1 MKNKILKFSFLI
13 LALVAGLT
21 SCDTEPLDG
30 GVTDGNP
37 NNNNGQASFSVTF
50 SGSQYLTNTVSAEI
64 ESGVL
69 SITAVSSEGMFMI
82 QSMGATVGTYQN
94 SQVNIAYMDAESGE
108 IYSSINPISG
118 NSSSMLTIA
127 SINQQN
133 QTINGT
139 FQFVGYKIDEELT
152 VEEKVFSN
160 GAFINVSYA
169 GDQPVEPE
177 PSEGDYFPMAID
189 NIWNYNVTTEEES
202 VQIKINSIETINGI
216 QYYKVNE
223 LPIGVSSDM
232 PEDEI
237 PGLDIRAH
245 IRKNGGDYIQRF
257 YAYIPEMMEG
267 LIPETEIEAFEIT
280 FLKDNLEEG
289 ESWTETVEIVTNI
302 TFFGISETVISNATF
317 NSLIE
322 EKGISMTVNGV
333 TYTDVIKVKSTATVV
348 SEEGTE
354 ISESLNWYSKDVG
367 LIKSYSNDPEEGES
381 EMTLLDYTLN

>member
-37 NNNNGQASFSVTF
+37 NNNNGQASFSVSF
-50 SGSQYLTNTVSAEI
+50 SGSQYLTNTVTAEI

-177 PSEGDYFPMAID
+177 DCEDATLAAEEAQTAYENATEENLLETCNAYRIALENKIELCGDEDGAIQAIIDSLNCEEETPIETGGTITLTAGTMPYVFDIVSVTQEGTLLKILGDRSEGTFDYTVYFEVEQGATGENVFQNFQLTLTSVFYPYEDTPGFEFHNIVDVNSEGMLSGTFWGYVVNDD
-189 NIWNYNVTTEEES
+189 N
-202 VQIKINSIETINGI
+202 
-216 QYYKVNE
+216 
-223 LPIGVSSDM
+223 GV
-232 PEDEI
+232 
-237 PGLDIRAH
+237 L
-245 IRKNGGDYIQRF
+245 NLTGGTF
-257 YAYIPEMMEG
+257 
-267 LIPETEIEAFEIT
+267 EIE
-280 FLKDNLEEG
+280 
-289 ESWTETVEIVTNI
+289 
-302 TFFGISETVISNATF
+302 
-317 NSLIE
+317 
-322 EKGISMTVNGV
+322 
-333 TYTDVIKVKSTATVV
+333 Y
-348 SEEGTE
+348 
-354 ISESLNWYSKDVG
+354 
-367 LIKSYSNDPEEGES
+367 
-381 EMTLLDYTLN
+381 